1 VEMVKKDNNQQDFFI
16 NNKSNYQSE
25 KVITAIDIGSD
36 KVVCLIGKV
45 DNILDR
51 KKIRLIG
58 SGYSQSKGIING
70 GITNINDLEESIRKA
85 VDLAENQANYEVENV
100 SVNVSGNYIRTE
112 RVFGELFVGSQII
125 NQNHIA
131 EVIEIA
137 KQKFNKENKKILHV
151 IPSNYIVDNIK
162 NIVNP
167 SGMSASK
174 LGVKLLFI
182 YANPNHINNLENIIN
197 SCFLNVNNFTAKPY
211 TSALSALTD
220 EEKNQ
225 GSVCIDI
232 GAGTTSISV
241 FLDGSIVYAKSLN
254 LGGWY
259 ITNDIS
265 KELSTPFDQA
275 EALKTLYGSALRG
288 VYDGEEIFQI
298 PLIDGNDENRISFS
312 RSKLISIIKP
322 RLWEILMHSKKCIEQ
337 SGYKDIS
344 NKNTIITGGTSEL
357 PGSIEFAERILETRV
372 RIGFPSG
379 INNLVED
386 LSGPAF
392 TSCTGMLLHSVLMQE
407 NEIKNKS
414 KNNNFAFKLIE
425 KLMGSGF

>member
-112 RVFGELFVGSQII
+112 RVFGELFVGNQII

>member
-1 VEMVKKDNNQQDFFI
+1 MVKKDNNQQDFFI

-58 SGYSQSKGIING
+58 SGYSQSKGIKNG

-112 RVFGELFVGSQII
+112 RVFGELFVGNQII

-197 SCFLNVNNFTAKPY
+197 SCFLNVINFTAKPY

-241 FLDGSIVYAKSLN
+241 FIDGSIVYAKSLN

-288 VYDGEEIFQI
+288 ANDGEEIFQI
-298 PLIDGNDENRISFS
+298 PMIGGNDENRLSFS

-344 NKNTIITGGTSEL
+344 NKNTIITGGTMEL
-357 PGSIEFAERILETRV
+357 PGSVEFAERILEARV

-379 INNLVED
+379 INNLVEE

-392 TSCTGMLLHSVLMQE
+392 TSCTGMLLHSILMQE

-414 KNNNFAFKLIE
+414 KNNNFAVKIIE
-425 KLMGSGF
+425 KIMGSGF

>member
-1 VEMVKKDNNQQDFFI
+1 MVKKDNNQQDFFI

-58 SGYSQSKGIING
+58 SGYSQSKGIKNG
-70 GITNINDLEESIRKA
+70 G
-85 VDLAENQANYEVENV
+85 
-100 SVNVSGNYIRTE
+100 
-112 RVFGELFVGSQII
+112 
-125 NQNHIA
+125 
-131 EVIEIA
+131 
-137 KQKFNKENKKILHV
+137 
-151 IPSNYIVDNIK
+151 IK

-197 SCFLNVNNFTAKPY
+197 SCFLNVTNFTAKPY

-357 PGSIEFAERILETRV
+357 PGSIEFAERILETRL
-372 RIGFPSG
+372 RLGFPSG
-379 INNLVED
+379 INNIVED

-392 TSCTGMLLHSVLMQE
+392 T
-407 NEIKNKS
+407 
-414 KNNNFAFKLIE
+414 
-425 KLMGSGF
+425 

>member
-1 VEMVKKDNNQQDFFI
+1 MVKKDNNQQDFFI

-112 RVFGELFVGSQII
+112 RVFGELFVGNQII

-414 KNNNFAFKLIE
+414 KNNNFAVKIIE
-425 KLMGSGF
+425 KIMGSGF

>member
-1 VEMVKKDNNQQDFFI
+1 MVKKDNNQQDFFI

-58 SGYSQSKGIING
+58 SGYSQSKGIKNG

-112 RVFGELFVGSQII
+112 RVFGELFVGNQII

-137 KQKFNKENKKILHV
+137 RQKFNKENKKILHV
-151 IPSNYIVDNIK
+151 IPSNYIVDSIK

-197 SCFLNVNNFTAKPY
+197 SCFLNVTNFTAKPY

-241 FLDGSIVYAKSLN
+241 FIDGSIVYAKSLN

-288 VYDGEEIFQI
+288 ANDGEEIFQI
-298 PLIDGNDENRISFS
+298 PMIGGNDENRISFS

-344 NKNTIITGGTSEL
+344 NKNTIITGGTMEL
-357 PGSIEFAERILETRV
+357 PGSIEFAERILEARV

-379 INNLVED
+379 INNLVEE

-392 TSCTGMLLHSVLMQE
+392 TSCTGMLLHSILIQE

-414 KNNNFAFKLIE
+414 ENNNFAVKIIE
-425 KLMGSGF
+425 KIMGSGF

>member
-1 VEMVKKDNNQQDFFI
+1 MVKKDNNQQDFFI

-112 RVFGELFVGSQII
+112 RVFGELFVGNQII

-344 NKNTIITGGTSEL
+344 NKNTII
-357 PGSIEFAERILETRV
+357 
-372 RIGFPSG
+372 
-379 INNLVED
+379 LVLAWNFFED
-386 LSGPAF
+386 
-392 TSCTGMLLHSVLMQE
+392 
-407 NEIKNKS
+407 IK
-414 KNNNFAFKLIE
+414 KNNKDLNTKFLNIKDLEKDNFVLN
-425 KLMGSGF
+425 

>member
-1 VEMVKKDNNQQDFFI
+1 MVKKDNNQQDFFI

-112 RVFGELFVGSQII
+112 RVFGELFVGNQII

>member
-1 VEMVKKDNNQQDFFI
+1 MAKKDNNQQDFFI
-16 NNKSNYQSE
+16 NNKSSYQSE
-25 KVITAIDIGSD
+25 KVITSIDIGSD
-36 KVVCLIGKV
+36 KVICFIGKI

-58 SGYSQSKGIING
+58 FGYSQSKGIKNG

-112 RVFGELFVGSQII
+112 RVFGEFSIGNQII
-125 NQNHIA
+125 NQNHIK

-137 KQKFNKENKKILHV
+137 KRKFNKENKKILHV

-182 YANPNHINNLENIIN
+182 YANPNHISNLENIIN
-197 SCFLNVNNFTAKPY
+197 SCFLTVTNFTAKPY

-220 EEKNQ
+220 EERNQ

-241 FLDGSIVYAKSLN
+241 FIDGSIVYAKSLN

-265 KELSTPFDQA
+265 KELNTPFDQA

-288 VYDGEEIFQI
+288 ANDGEEIFQI
-298 PLIDGNDENRISFS
+298 PLIGGNDENRLSFS

-322 RLWEILMHSKKCIEQ
+322 RFWEILMHSKNA
-337 SGYKDIS
+337 SS
-344 NKNTIITGGTSEL
+344 
-357 PGSIEFAERILETRV
+357 
-372 RIGFPSG
+372 
-379 INNLVED
+379 NLV
-386 LSGPAF
+386 
-392 TSCTGMLLHSVLMQE
+392 TGIFQ
-407 NEIKNKS
+407 IR
-414 KNNNFAFKLIE
+414 IP
-425 KLMGSGF
+425 